1 MKKAEYNIRVK
12 SSSYTHPDYAEVIVD
27 GYIFEKNGFMFG
39 ITRNGRQW
47 TVTEL
52 FTGYKIYCG
61 NVGETRAQVSAAAV
75 ELFFNKRMFAQ
86 AKDLIRSLKMDS
98 ANPAFVAVNPFM

>member
-1 MKKAEYNIRVK
+1 MKKSAYNIRVK
-12 SSSYTHPDYAEVIVD
+12 SDSYTHPNYAEVIVD

-39 ITRNGRQW
+39 VTQNGRQW

-52 FTGYKIYCG
+52 YTGYRVYLG
-61 NVGETRAQVSAAAV
+61 SNRETRAQASARAV
-75 ELFFNKRMFAQ
+75 EIFFSKRLFAQ

-98 ANPAFVAVNPFM
+98 ANPALVATNPFM